1 MISPPFVN
9 FSFSVPFDPQ
19 LSKENK
25 HNLFWGSLNAFF
37 TFFTTNTLL
46 ERCPQF
52 LINGTKKY
60 PVVSSRSR
68 GQFLTYKVI
77 MKILQPH
84 RNTLNFG
91 RMSLQLT
98 DGFANPIFH
107 ISLGLEE
114 VWKRL
119 QVQSYPNSPR
129 NYCNVKQSKKS
140 RYNRN
145 NTSSINH

>member
-1 MISPPFVN
+1 MISPPLVN

-52 LINGTKKY
+52 LINGTKKF

-84 RNTLNFG
+84 TPLILAVWACNSQTGSPTPF
-91 RMSLQLT
+91 
-98 DGFANPIFH
+98 FH